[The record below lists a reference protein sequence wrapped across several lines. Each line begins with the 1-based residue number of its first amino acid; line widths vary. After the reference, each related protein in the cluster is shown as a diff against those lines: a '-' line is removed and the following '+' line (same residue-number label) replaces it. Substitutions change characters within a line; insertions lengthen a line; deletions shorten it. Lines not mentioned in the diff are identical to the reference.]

1 MPVDFS
7 KYIDLSIFNSQ
18 PGDIYLDAIE
28 AARTTMPDFNLR
40 IGTPE
45 DAIFQAA
52 SYISA
57 LNIAAI
63 NRLPDRLMAGIA
75 GILGVPRQDAIPAEV
90 DITITAD
97 SYVGTTVPSGS
108 LFGHSVLFEDE
119 LQEFVFETNDALVID
134 AIVGPAPGDPYPSG
148 TVAATCLFAGV
159 IPTIPDATELSI
171 LSSGLTIYSALTAA
185 DSNFSNGIAADLD
198 HDYLSRVT
206 THLKSLSSAIN
217 TSSQL
222 DAYILSNY
230 ADTVSRVKSY
240 DLTYGDETLGDISVA
255 RTITITNKALTADV
269 ATLTTSAAH
278 VFIVGDVV
286 TITGVDATFNGTF
299 TIVAV
304 PLTTTLTYTKVAAN
318 VTSAACAGTAS
329 GGQPIS
335 GYVTVFA
342 YGLNTFLTA
351 TQKTTIFNDISGF
364 SVAGLV
370 FAVKNPTLL
379 TLTITGDIIIDDR
392 YNATSLQTSIESA
405 LVETL
410 SPKQYSYSEDR
421 IRLARITTLIMSIP
435 GVVYTENLV
444 LTSSGNGWLPKLGN
458 DLLFHTKGS
467 LPILTTADIT
477 FTYTAT
483 DITY

>member
-1 MPVDFS
+1 
-7 KYIDLSIFNSQ
+7 
-18 PGDIYLDAIE
+18 
-28 AARTTMPDFNLR
+28 
-40 IGTPE
+40 
-45 DAIFQAA
+45 
-52 SYISA
+52 
-57 LNIAAI
+57 
-63 NRLPDRLMAGIA
+63 
-75 GILGVPRQDAIPAEV
+75 
-90 DITITAD
+90 
-97 SYVGTTVPSGS
+97 
-108 LFGHSVLFEDE
+108 
-119 LQEFVFETNDALVID
+119 
-134 AIVGPAPGDPYPSG
+134 
-148 TVAATCLFAGV
+148 
-159 IPTIPDATELSI
+159 
-171 LSSGLTIYSALTAA
+171 
-185 DSNFSNGIAADLD
+185 
-198 HDYLSRVT
+198 
-206 THLKSLSSAIN
+206 
-217 TSSQL
+217 
-222 DAYILSNY
+222 
-230 ADTVSRVKSY
+230 
-240 DLTYGDETLGDISVA
+240 
-255 RTITITNKALTADV
+255 V

-304 PLTTTLTYTKVAAN
+304 PLTTTFTYTKVAAD
-318 VTSAACAGTAS
+318 VVSVGSSGSASC
-329 GGQPIS
+329 GQPIS